1 VTVVPAARR
10 HDLLRCPITGEPLV
24 EEAGALVSVPS
35 GRRYEVDSHGIPLF
49 AREWM
54 SNDARIQEAHYDR
67 IARKYLENLTY
78 SHTEEYMAYF
88 DRELLEQVDAAPET
102 IVEVCCGAGEAC
114 WLLRDRVGRAIG
126 VDVSTAML
134 ARARARMPDP
144 RFEFVQGDACRLP
157 VADAIADAVVMLGGV
172 HHVNNRAG
180 LFAELFRVLKPG
192 GRFYFREPLDDFM
205 LWRLAR
211 DVIYRLSPTL
221 DADTER
227 PLRRQ
232 PTVAELTR
240 AGFRLRTWRSLGF
253 IGCCFLMN
261 SDVLVFNRLFR
272 FIPGIRSFTRL
283 MTRIDE
289 ATLRVPGLHDA
300 GVAVIGV
307 AVKP

>member
-1 VTVVPAARR
+1 MTTVPAARPC
-10 HDLLRCPITGEPLV
+10 DLLRCPITGEPLI

-35 GRRYEVDSHGIPLF
+35 GRRYELDPHGIPLF

-54 SNDARIQEAHYDR
+54 SDDARIQEAHYDR
-67 IARKYLENLTY
+67 IARTYLENLTY
-78 SHTEEYMAYF
+78 PHTEEYMAYF
-88 DRELLEQVDAAPET
+88 DRVLLDRVDAALDT

-134 ARARARMPDP
+134 ARARTRMSDA

-157 VADAIADAVVMLGGV
+157 VADEIADAVFMLGGV
-172 HHVNNRAG
+172 HHVNNRPQ
-180 LFAELFRVLKPG
+180 LFSELFRVLKPG
-192 GRFYFREPLDDFM
+192 GRFYFREPLDDFI

-221 DADTER
+221 DAATEH

-240 AGFRLRTWRSLGF
+240 AGFRLQTWRSVGF

-272 FIPGIRSFTRL
+272 FLPGIRSFTRL
-283 MTRIDE
+283 MTHVDD
-289 ATLRVPGLHDA
+289 ATLRVPGLRHA

-307 AVKP
+307 VVKP